1 MTGTSFP
8 DFKLVSF
15 LQVIRSGGI
24 NAAARALNLT
34 QPAVSQHIDSLEEL
48 YGVKLFKPSGR
59 GVVPTAEGLKLFQ
72 YATEIEAL
80 YLRARR
86 NLESRS
92 GPSLRLGATLTI
104 AEYALPHY
112 LPSLEREYG
121 EGRIF
126 YSIKN
131 TEDLL
136 IMLFN
141 GDIDVALVEGPF
153 PQDRTRS
160 SVFAADALI
169 AVRAPCFRPERFKHP
184 LSASALLELPLV
196 LRESGSGTR
205 AVFESW
211 LERGGISLSLLKPTL
226 EIAGIGA
233 IRELVAKG
241 LGISI
246 LSSLAVEQDIDSGR
260 LVKIRVEGMPIRR
273 SFCLVAPPEM
283 GEGEFNR
290 VMRCLSIPRSAGS
303 PDGLHGL

>member
-1 MTGTSFP
+1 MTDTSFP

-24 NAAARALNLT
+24 NAAARELNLT

-48 YGVKLFKPSGR
+48 YGVKLFRPAGR
-59 GVVPTAEGLKLFQ
+59 GVVPTPEGLKLFQ

-86 NLESRS
+86 SLESRPR
-92 GPSLRLGATLTI
+92 PSLRLGATLTI
-104 AEYALPHY
+104 AEYALPNY
-112 LPSLEREYG
+112 LPALEREYG
-121 EGRIF
+121 ESRISYF
-126 YSIKN
+126 IQN

-136 IMLFN
+136 TLLFN
-141 GDIDVALVEGPF
+141 GDIDAALIEGPF
-153 PQDRTRS
+153 PLERTRS
-160 SVFAADALI
+160 SPFATDTLI
-169 AVRAPCFRPERFKHP
+169 AVRAPSFRPQIFTRPH
-184 LSASALLELPLV
+184 SAATLLELPLV

-211 LERGGISLSLLKPTL
+211 LISHGISAASLKPAL

-241 LGISI
+241 LGVSV
-246 LSSLAVEQDIDSGR
+246 LSSLAVAQDIKSGR
-260 LVKIRVEGMPIRR
+260 LVKIKVEGMPIKR

-283 GEGEFNR
+283 EEGEFKR
-290 VMRCLSIPRSAGS
+290 VMRCLSIPTRRGAKE
-303 PDGLHGL
+303 